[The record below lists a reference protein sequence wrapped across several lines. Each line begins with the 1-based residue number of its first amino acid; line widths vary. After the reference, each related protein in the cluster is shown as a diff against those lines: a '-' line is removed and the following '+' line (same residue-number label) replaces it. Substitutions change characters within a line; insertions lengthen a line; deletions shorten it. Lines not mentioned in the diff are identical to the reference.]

1 VQEASGGNV
10 AELSVELE
18 HPPVLVVADRIQT
31 VEELLPILELAK
43 KVKRPLVLF
52 SMDLQD
58 EPASTMIYNSK
69 KGIIKC
75 AAVNIPWAAGLE
87 QDSLK
92 DIAVI
97 TGATVVDN
105 EHVLC
110 LEDVE
115 LEHFGTAKLIKVS
128 MDETSI
134 VDGAGDKAA
143 YLERI
148 EEIRGQVQR
157 EPKHHLKSIHQ
168 ERAARMQSK
177 IAEI

>member
-10 AELSVELE
+10 AELTVELE
-18 HPPVLVVADRIQT
+18 HPLVLVVADRIQT

-105 EHVLC
+105 EHVLR

-128 MDETSI
+128 MDETI